1 MKKAVPRLVIIAGP
15 NGSGKTTLSEF
26 LREHSII
33 STFLNADIIAQGLSV
48 SGEGASEIQAGKAML
63 KRIHGLLQQRA
74 DFAFETTLSGKTW
87 MSVIKDAKRAG
98 YEVFIYFVTID
109 SPQKTF
115 ARVCSRFQEG
125 GHFIPE
131 TTVFRRYFRSHTLFW
146 NVYRHLV
153 DEWTVF
159 DNSDNNSVV
168 LLSKD
173 SVDSKNEAIFLKRL
187 DG

>member
-1 MKKAVPRLVIIAGP
+1 MKKAVPKFVIIAGP

-63 KRIHGLLQQRA
+63 KRIHGLLQQKL
-74 DFAFETTLSGKTW
+74 DLAFETTLSGKTW
-87 MSVIKDAKRAG
+87 ISVIKQAKRSG

-115 ARVCSRFQEG
+115 ARVCARFKEG

-131 TTVFRRYFRSHTLFW
+131 STVYRRYFRSHALFW

-159 DNSDNNSVV
+159 DNSANNSVI

-173 SVDSKNEAIFLKRL
+173 SIDAKSEVIFLNRFN
-187 DG
+187 G